1 MDTERLEHELSLLEG
16 KDVSIVRP
24 FGEQSDSYAG
34 SLIVHKNEY
43 PIAFEFQSPFIAI
56 RFKVTDVVRVKA
68 NVIYLKGLTD
78 YREQY
83 HDAGH

>member
-1 MDTERLEHELSLLEG
+1 MGSEHLEHELSLLGG

-24 FGEQSDSYAG
+24 FAEQSDSYPG
-34 SLIVHKNEY
+34 SLAVHTSEY
-43 PIAFEFQSPFIAI
+43 PITFEFQSPLIAI
-56 RFKVTDVVRVKA
+56 RFKVTDVIQVKR

-83 HDAGH
+83 HGAPH